1 MAAVESPSRDMWD
14 SVAPGWKQHAGYVDA
29 RGAHVTDRMLELT
42 APRPGECVLE
52 LACGPASVGL
62 AAAGLVAPD
71 GKVVASDVAPA
82 MAAIAAGRIAERGLT
97 NVTTAVLD
105 LERIDQADGSYDV
118 VLVREGLMLVH
129 DPARAASEIRRV
141 LAPGGR
147 LAVSVWGPRERN
159 PWLGIVFDT
168 FTAQLGAPVPL
179 PGTPG
184 PFSLDDAVRLGA
196 ILSAAGLSG
205 IVVQEV
211 DTPYRSASVDEWW
224 QRTCDL
230 AGPLGKR
237 LASLPPQVQRS
248 LRERA
253 CAEAETYATVD
264 GGIDIPG
271 VCLVA
276 GASRP
281 RD

>member
-1 MAAVESPSRDMWD
+1 
-14 SVAPGWKQHAGYVDA
+14 
-29 RGAHVTDRMLELT
+29 MLELT
-42 APRPGECVLE
+42 APRPGDRVLE

-62 AAAGLVAPD
+62 AAAGLVSPD
-71 GKVVASDVAPA
+71 GEVVVSDVAPA
-82 MAAIAAGRIAERGLT
+82 MTAIAADRIAERGLT

-105 LERIDQADGSYDV
+105 LEQIYQPDGGFDV
-118 VLVREGLMLVH
+118 VLVREGLMLVRN
-129 DPARAASEIRRV
+129 PARAAAEMRRV

-159 PWLGIVFDT
+159 PWLGIVFDA

-196 ILSAAGLSG
+196 ILSGAELSG
-205 IVVQEV
+205 VLVEEV
-211 DTPYRSASVDEWW
+211 DTPYQSSSVDEWW

-237 LASLPPQVQRS
+237 LASLPPQVQQL
-248 LRERA
+248 LRDSA
-253 CAEAETYATVD
+253 CAAATAYATAD
-264 GGIDIPG
+264 GSLDIPG

-276 GASRP
+276 SASRP
-281 RD
+281 LD